1 MQDTPESTINSISE
15 FLHAAGT
22 QFRIVDMGRGYR
34 ELSAQTF
41 VDIEYQKQPVPYP
54 RQQHMW
60 FGCIFWQSGQHYIW
74 FLKLP
79 LDERGLLNQAARNTF
94 LEKVVQALG
103 AQLENTERKNG
114 QLGDNPFTFTP
125 NQKQVADFHAFAKK
139 ILVQPA
145 SQYLASCLEYIQSPN
160 SQDWQSLPVQGLAE
174 IASRCN
180 EGNIQV
186 HLLNNWSAI
195 PRTVKISLLDSLE
208 HYEINKP
215 LAILFKKEIEI
226 LVHSEQIDFG
236 LLASYLRAMS
246 QSDTAIQTETIRFIC
261 GQADVPSELLLVI
274 AARNFVALQEPLV
287 LHQFIQHLLSYD
299 DDFVMGLYQDL
310 VQLPHTRM
318 HLLSLIHNPND
329 VTGLSQ
335 RIKQVATES

>member
-1 MQDTPESTINSISE
+1 MCVRLCKIHQNRLLIQSASFYTLLVLSFALLIWGEVT
-15 FLHAAGT
+15 
-22 QFRIVDMGRGYR
+22 R

-103 AQLENTERKNG
+103 AQLENTEPKNG
-114 QLGDNPFTFTP
+114 QLGDNPLHLRQTKSKLQTFTHLP
-125 NQKQVADFHAFAKK
+125 K
-139 ILVQPA
+139 ILIQPA

-195 PRTVKISLLDSLE
+195 PRTVKISL
-208 HYEINKP
+208 P
-215 LAILFKKEIEI
+215 
-226 LVHSEQIDFG
+226 
-236 LLASYLRAMS
+236 
-246 QSDTAIQTETIRFIC
+246 
-261 GQADVPSELLLVI
+261 I
-274 AARNFVALQEPLV
+274 A
-287 LHQFIQHLLSYD
+287 
-299 DDFVMGLYQDL
+299 
-310 VQLPHTRM
+310 
-318 HLLSLIHNPND
+318 
-329 VTGLSQ
+329 
-335 RIKQVATES
+335 